1 MLDYILARLSE
12 PSTWKGVVWI
22 ATAFGLALSP
32 DQQEA
37 IASFG
42 LTLVGLISVFIERG
56 NAHTDEE
63 IIQIVEEEHDKRV
76 KSITVNNVKGKKNV
90 KTKTSDSDNFFND

>member
-1 MLDYILARLSE
+1 MIDYILARLSE
-12 PSTWKGVVWI
+12 PSTWRGIIWI

-42 LTLVGLISVFIERG
+42 LTLVGLISVFVERG
-56 NAHTDEE
+56 NAHSDEE
-63 IIQIVEEEHDKRV
+63 K
-76 KSITVNNVKGKKNV
+76 
-90 KTKTSDSDNFFND
+90 FNMYMFLFLWNDLLDQSFHK